1 MCQNACILTH
11 PHNTSTLTKPIMK
24 VFYLLIFLFVS
35 FGGFAQES
43 DFNRKKL
50 MKEIK
55 ESVKAENYSKAD
67 KQIGDAMAKHPEV
80 RTDAELYNMWMN
92 ANYDLA
98 LAENRK
104 IYLANNPDTLKYMEY
119 IYKMY
124 AYGLKCDSLE
134 GIPNEKNKIKRKYR
148 KNISAKFN
156 FFRKNFENA
165 GKYFYNKKNYKLAYS
180 YIDMYISSE
189 SKCGEIIAA
198 ASDGKKQTKMS
209 ADLQNMNVLAVLSA
223 YATANYDAVIK
234 YLPVALNDS
243 SKRAYLLEIGCKSY
257 QQLLRTDDY
266 VALLDEGFSEF
277 PKNDY
282 FYASLIKHYN
292 ERNDFAKALTYTLK
306 MTELCPENYTYWYVK
321 GKEERFLNMLDSA
334 IISYERVLQIKN
346 DEAETYASLGDIY
359 IIKAQRVDAEL
370 TVPATDP
377 QYAEKKR
384 LMTEYYTKAC
394 DYYEKARHYN
404 GENTALWLAG
414 LKEAYFKLNKGKE
427 LRKLEQIKTK

>member
-1 MCQNACILTH
+1 
-11 PHNTSTLTKPIMK
+11 MK
-24 VFYLLIFLFVS
+24 IFYLLIFLFVS

-43 DFNRKKL
+43 EFNRKKL
-50 MKEIK
+50 MKEVK

-67 KQIGDAMAKHPEV
+67 KQISDAMAKHPEM
-80 RTDAELYNMWMN
+80 RTDTEFYNMWMN
-92 ANYDLA
+92 ANYNLA

-134 GIPNEKNKIKRKYR
+134 GIPNEKNKVKRKYR

-180 YIDMYISSE
+180 YINMYISSE

-198 ASDGKKQTKMS
+198 GSDGKTKTT
-209 ADLQNMNVLAVLSA
+209 ANPNLRNMTVLAMLSA
-223 YATANYDAVIK
+223 YATANYEAVVRF
-234 YLPVALNDS
+234 LPVVLEDTT
-243 SKRAYLLEIGCKSY
+243 KRAYLLEIGCKSY
-257 QQLLRTDDY
+257 QQLERTDDY
-266 VALLDEGFSEF
+266 VALLDRGFQEF

-282 FYASLIKHYN
+282 FYVSLIKHYN
-292 ERNDFAKALTYTLK
+292 DRNDFATALKYTRK
-306 MTELCPENYTYWYVK
+306 MTELCPENYTYWYIR
-321 GKEERFLNMLDSA
+321 GKEERFLDMLDSA
-334 IISYERVLQIKN
+334 IVSYERVLQIKN

-359 IIKAQRVDAEL
+359 IIKAQRADAEL
-370 TVPATDP
+370 TTPATDP

-384 LMTEYYTKAC
+384 VITEYYAKAC
-394 DYYEKARHYN
+394 GYYEKARQYN
-404 GENTALWLAG
+404 EENTSLWLAG

-427 LRKLEQIKTK
+427 LRKLEMIKIKK